1 MHHLAHFDSRTREVL
16 ERTVA
21 ALASGYGSDLIGVFL
36 YGSATGPDFIPGRS
50 DLNLLIL
57 LAKVR
62 VPALDAARALAGRWR
77 RDRITPLIL
86 TVADLHASLDVF
98 PIEIMEIKASRIVL
112 FGQDPFDGVS
122 VQLGHLRLQCER
134 DLKRHLVRF
143 RHAYLGLGRGTRE
156 LEHLLAEAVTGLL
169 PVLRTLARV
178 APAEEPADRGGREA
192 VITEV
197 ARRLGFE
204 PAPLL
209 DALEIKRGARR
220 SAVELRGLVD
230 AYLAQIERLVDV
242 VDRLKLEG
250 HWV

>member
-1 MHHLAHFDSRTREVL
+1 MRHLADFDSRTRDVL

-21 ALASGYGSDLIGVFL
+21 ALASRYGSDLIGVFL
-36 YGSATGPDFIPGRS
+36 YGSATGPDFFPGRS

-57 LAKVR
+57 LAEVR
-62 VPALDAARALAGRWR
+62 VPALEAARALAGRWR

-86 TVADLHASLDVF
+86 TAADLRASLDVF

-134 DLKRHLVRF
+134 DLTRHLVRF
-143 RHAYLGLGRGTRE
+143 RHGYLGLGRGTRAIE
-156 LEHLLAEAVTGLL
+156 RLLADAVTGVL

-178 APAEEPADRGGREA
+178 VPGEEPSEPGGREA
-192 VITEV
+192 VIRDV
-197 ARRLGFE
+197 GRRLGFD
-204 PAPLL
+204 PASLL
-209 DALEIKRGARR
+209 AALDIKRGARFPG
-220 SAVELRGLVD
+220 AALRGLVD
-230 AYLAQIERLVDV
+230 AYLAQIERLVDA

-250 HWV
+250 HWA